1 MHTFAT
7 QNDGKLW
14 NCMFNIASIN
24 CMTDAWCTPLLPD
37 MTGVIAAVI
46 LTLGIASIVALLL
59 YVVVV
64 YRHRL
69 RSRGECAVRPAAACC
84 SALRML
90 FTYLMHT

>member
-69 RSRGECAVRPAAACC
+69 RSRGECAVRPAAASEEGVALLYVCC
-84 SALRML
+84 S
-90 FTYLMHT
+90 HI